1 MSGVRIGID
10 FDNTIICYD
19 KVFAA
24 AARQRGLVPEGWDGL
39 KTDVRDFLRS
49 RAGGELAWQGLQGF
63 VYGKGI
69 GGAEINPG
77 VREFLAAC
85 RKAGA
90 SVHIVS
96 HKTQFGHQ
104 DPDRVDLRE
113 AARGWL
119 KSVGLIDTADAAI
132 SADNVYFEDTLAAK
146 VERLASLQL
155 DIFIDDLVD
164 VFEQPHFP
172 KATRSILFTQ
182 SRPPHPAHC
191 EPLAT
196 WADIH
201 RGVFGA

>member
-1 MSGVRIGID
+1 MRIGID

-69 GGAEINPG
+69 GGAEIYPG
-77 VREFLAAC
+77 VREFLVAC

-90 SVHIVS
+90 SVYIVS

-119 KSVGLIDTADAAI
+119 KSAGLIDTADAAI
-132 SADNVYFEDTLAAK
+132 SAGNVYFEDTLAAK
-146 VERLASLQL
+146 VERLANLKL

-172 KATRSILFTQ
+172 RATRSILFTQ
-182 SRPPHPAHC
+182 PRPPHPAHC

-196 WADIH
+196 WSDIH

>member
-1 MSGVRIGID
+1 VSSVRIGID

-19 KVFAA
+19 KVFSDL
-24 AARQRGLVPEGWDGL
+24 ARRRGLVPEGWVGL
-39 KTDVRDFLRS
+39 KTEIRDHLRS

-69 GGAEINPG
+69 GGADMYPG
-77 VREFLAAC
+77 VREFLDSC
-85 RKAGA
+85 RRAGA
-90 SVHIVS
+90 CVYIVS

-119 KSVGLIDTADAAI
+119 REAGLIDGADAPVA
-132 SADNVYFEDTLAAK
+132 AGNVYFEDTMAAK
-146 VERLASLQL
+146 VERLARLEL
-155 DIFIDDLVD
+155 DVFVDDLVD

-182 SRPPHPAHC
+182 SPPPHPAHC

-196 WADIH
+196 WAQIR
-201 RGVFGA
+201 RGVFAQ